1 LNGSTLTV
9 TSSMNLDKNQKYT
22 FSKSEIKGLKHEKIQ
37 LMVAQTK
44 EVHHEYEN
52 RID

>member
-1 LNGSTLTV
+1 MPV
-9 TSSMNLDKNQKYT
+9 R
-22 FSKSEIKGLKHEKIQ
+22 LKHKKIQ